1 MAKKW
6 NLEKPRR
13 KKQRSEQDNI
23 TITINYGIYKKLS
36 QIKLDEDLRT
46 FDEVLEFLLNGDRE

>member
-6 NLEKPRR
+6 KLEKPKR
-13 KKQRSEQDNI
+13 KRLEKSEGDSI
-23 TITINYGIYKKLS
+23 TLTIDYGIYKKLS

-46 FDEVLEFLLNGDRE
+46 FDEVLDFLLSK